1 MGKPIIKDN
10 TPAEETAIQ
19 RQIAED
25 PDSLPTAPETQLVR
39 RGRPFGTSKAQV
51 SVRLD
56 FDVLAA
62 LKQPEEKGWQTR
74 MNRHLRDSLKL
85 GKREANKRVHKH
97 KDTG

>member
-1 MGKPIIKDN
+1 MGKPTIKDN
-10 TPAEETAIQ
+10 TPAEERAIQ
-19 RQIAED
+19 RQVAED
-25 PDSLPTAPETQLVR
+25 PYTWPTAPDTQVIR
-39 RGRPFGTSKAQV
+39 RGRPIGKSKAQV

-62 LKQPEEKGWQTR
+62 LKQPDEKGWQTR

-85 GKREANKRVHKH
+85 GKREANKRSHKH